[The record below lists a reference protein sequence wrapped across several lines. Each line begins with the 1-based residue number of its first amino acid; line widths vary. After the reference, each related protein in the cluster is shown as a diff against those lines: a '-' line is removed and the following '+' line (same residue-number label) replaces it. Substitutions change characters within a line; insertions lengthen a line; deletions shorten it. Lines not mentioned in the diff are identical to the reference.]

1 MGRILHLPRTLH
13 RCQWWPWR
21 NFVVHFLE
29 TGTMKE
35 LGKWSVDI
43 ANSCSPRDCLW
54 VYHILLI
61 SYVGLPAVARKFGA
75 WTWTKMTQLCNFR
88 QFLPISTSM
97 DSKLVG
103 LRSYFS
109 GIFLRS
115 PTKMGGSLK
124 PFRLWSI
131 LGLKVYW
138 GPVSRVIYGVGHW
151 GRHQWMFENRVPTGV
166 SFHPIVYSVYSSCF
180 PWNLPF
186 WGILHSYVSW
196 CLKKLKP
203 RWSNKHG
210 ACYRSVPRLG
220 VQNLS
225 KFHHRKSGWWF

>member
-1 MGRILHLPRTLH
+1 MLVYQRLP
-13 RCQWWPWR
+13 
-21 NFVVHFLE
+21 E
-29 TGTMKE
+29 
-35 LGKWSVDI
+35 
-43 ANSCSPRDCLW
+43 
-54 VYHILLI
+54 
-61 SYVGLPAVARKFGA
+61 KFGA
-75 WTWTKMTQLCNFR
+75 WTWTKMTQTL
-88 QFLPISTSM
+88 QFSASFYPYPPQWI
-97 DSKLVG
+97 SKLVG

-109 GIFLRS
+109 RDFFS
-115 PTKMGGSLK
+115 DHQQKMGGSLK

-196 CLKKLKP
+196 CLKKTKT
-203 RWSNKHG
+203 KM
-210 ACYRSVPRLG
+210 
-220 VQNLS
+220 
-225 KFHHRKSGWWF
+225 K